1 MRGDFMYDDRI
12 QNLIEK
18 IKAYAPNADIDK
30 VVRAYNLAKEAHKG
44 QFRKSG
50 EPYIIHPVAVANILA
65 DMELDIDTICG
76 GLLHDVVEDTE
87 YEESD
92 IEEMFG
98 KDVAALVDGV
108 TKLGKIKYMTK
119 EESQASNLRK
129 MFMAMAKDMRV
140 MLIKLSDR
148 LHNMRTL
155 EYMDSDKVRYKA
167 QETLDIYAGI
177 AHRLGIS
184 TIKWELEDLA
194 FRFLYPEE
202 YYDLVNRV
210 NKKREQ
216 REAYIDCYY
225 NKEGHER

>member
-1 MRGDFMYDDRI
+1 MYDDRI

-76 GLLHDVVEDTE
+76 GLLHDVVEDTD

-98 KDVAALVDGV
+98 KEIG
-108 TKLGKIKYMTK
+108 
-119 EESQASNLRK
+119 R
-129 MFMAMAKDMRV
+129 
-140 MLIKLSDR
+140 
-148 LHNMRTL
+148 
-155 EYMDSDKVRYKA
+155 
-167 QETLDIYAGI
+167 
-177 AHRLGIS
+177 AH
-184 TIKWELEDLA
+184 
-194 FRFLYPEE
+194 
-202 YYDLVNRV
+202 V
-210 NKKREQ
+210 
-216 REAYIDCYY
+216 
-225 NKEGHER
+225 